1 MICTR
6 TRKIRCARMWP
17 TPLFTT
23 LVMIENTPPI
33 RWKTIVHRNSMMRAE
48 LIGHLKPCV
57 TDIYLHIDA
66 RMADYFRTHPYIVLP
81 VVSHLPDD
89 KCEQIAPSTFN
100 YRLHSLYMAHGP
112 I

>member
-1 MICTR
+1 M
-6 TRKIRCARMWP
+6 
-17 TPLFTT
+17 
-23 LVMIENTPPI
+23 E
-33 RWKTIVHRNSMMRAE
+33 
-48 LIGHLKPCV
+48 
-57 TDIYLHIDA
+57 
-66 RMADYFRTHPYIVLP
+66 THPYIVLP